1 MPNAAST
8 ARERTLADL
17 PVGVRGRIVDVA
29 VVGGADRD
37 RLATLGIR
45 RGAWLTVEGDAPF
58 HGPRIV
64 RLGAARIAIAGTV
77 ARSIRVRTLDAGAA
91 PR

>member
-1 MPNAAST
+1 MPNAVSA
-8 ARERTLADL
+8 ARERALSDL

-29 VVGGADRD
+29 AVGGVDRD

-58 HGPRIV
+58 RGPQIV
-64 RLGAARIAIAGTV
+64 RLGAARIAIAGSV
-77 ARSIRVRTLDAGAA
+77 ARSIRVRTPDGAA

>member
-8 ARERTLADL
+8 TRERALSDV
-17 PVGVRGRIVDVA
+17 PVGVRGQIVDVA

-37 RLATLGIR
+37 RLAALGIR
-45 RGAWLTVEGDAPF
+45 RGAWLSIEGDAPF
-58 HGPRIV
+58 RGPRIV
-64 RLGAARIAIAGTV
+64 RLGAARIAIAGSV
-77 ARSIRVRTLDAGAA
+77 ARSIRVRTPDDGAA